1 VLGVGENYLTS
12 LVVSL
17 FLVAIHQVAGRFK
30 RTRTLNMGL
39 FMVKRTSHTQKV
51 PHIGFPQKPP
61 IIKVNNV
68 NKAPLLAL
76 VLENN

>member
-1 VLGVGENYLTS
+1 VG
-12 LVVSL
+12 
-17 FLVAIHQVAGRFK
+17 GRFK